1 MAAVPLERDEEKL
14 AAIPV
19 GMTGRLW
26 VLSLWVQMTPLC
38 SVRCACFTL
47 YGVLVSTRP
56 TTGRDWLVLS
66 LRL

>member
-26 VLSLWVQMTPLC
+26 VLSLWFQMTPL
-38 SVRCACFTL
+38 R
-47 YGVLVSTRP
+47 GVSDKHQA
-56 TTGRDWLVLS
+56 GRIGVCLE
-66 LRL
+66 